1 MRFGFRYV
9 HRRVEADCQSQLYPS
24 PIRET
29 KQRGLETP
37 LQRLDAR
44 GGLSGR
50 EEAVVEEMADRIVV
64 GFLSPLTNALDG
76 ADRDEVSE
84 PEERRPDLYNLREDD
99 V

>member
-1 MRFGFRYV
+1 
-9 HRRVEADCQSQLYPS
+9 
-24 PIRET
+24 
-29 KQRGLETP
+29 
-37 LQRLDAR
+37 
-44 GGLSGR
+44 
-50 EEAVVEEMADRIVV
+50 MADRIVV